1 MAPQVSTRSK
11 LQNLKGLNL
20 GRSSVSLAIVK
31 EYKVDRVS
39 QYEIKYVPIQ
49 DRLERRLRGIV
60 TGHISRSNTV
70 EDYSFDCPEPEE
82 DQVRSINYHETDFYR
97 IFEQLAQLN
106 PEEEIIQGVEEL
118 VKAKAYLIILRTT
131 SGIQVVGFKTLPENW
146 KLKYSRGLIPLL
158 FSENSFKDLE
168 VDNVFSISS
177 FVDLF
182 YFNETVF
189 ILSKREFE
197 RGLNFRE
204 GMLSNANELY
214 QEIVQLNIF
223 ANMEILTNRVGDNQR
238 YLRKIAT
245 IRNLGHFRNPMFLQ
259 RLEQLSTAKGWNI
272 NFENG
277 QIMFT
282 DETLDDILILL
293 QNKRLHSE
301 LTDEDFDVE
310 SAKPTIGNV
319 IS

>member
-1 MAPQVSTRSK
+1 MATTISNTTK
-11 LQNLKGLNL
+11 LRNLKALNL
-20 GRSSVSLAIVK
+20 SRANTTLAIVK

-39 QYEIKYVPIQ
+39 HYDIKYVPIQ
-49 DRLERRLRGIV
+49 ERLERRLRGIV

-70 EDYSFDCPEPEE
+70 EEYSFDCPEPEE
-82 DQVRSINYHETDFYR
+82 DQVRSINYEETDFYR
-97 IFEQLAQLN
+97 IFEQLTQLN
-106 PEEEIIQGVEEL
+106 PEEDIIQDVEEL
-118 VKAKAYLIILRTT
+118 VRAKAYLIILRNS
-131 SGIQVVGFKTLPENW
+131 SGIQIVGFKTLPENW
-146 KLKYSRGLIPLL
+146 KMKYQRGLIPLL

-168 VDNVFSISS
+168 DDNVFSISS

-189 ILSKREFE
+189 ILSKKEFE

-204 GMLSNANELY
+204 GMINNANELY
-214 QEIVQLNIF
+214 QEVTQLNIF
-223 ANMEILTNRVGDNQR
+223 GNMDVLTSRVGNNQR

-245 IRNLGHFRNPMFLQ
+245 IRNLGHFRNPTFMQ
-259 RLEQLSTAKGWNI
+259 RLEQLSLAKGWNI

-277 QIMFT
+277 QIVLT
-282 DETLDDILILL
+282 DETLDDILTLL

-310 SAKPTIGNV
+310 SAKPLA
-319 IS
+319 